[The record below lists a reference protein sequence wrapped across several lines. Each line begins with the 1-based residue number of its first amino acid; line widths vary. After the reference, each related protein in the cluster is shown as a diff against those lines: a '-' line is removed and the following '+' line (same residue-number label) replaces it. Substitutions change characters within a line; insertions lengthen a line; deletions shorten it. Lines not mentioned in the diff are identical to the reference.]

1 MKRLFS
7 GWLLGTVVLGG
18 GLLAVALWPSALA
31 VDVTTATRGPLRV
44 TIDDEGE
51 TRVRE
56 RFIISAPVSGYLAR
70 INHEPGDPIT
80 RGTTVLALLTPAEPT
95 LLDARSQAELTAAV
109 EATRAALGQAQAE
122 RERAVAALALARSTF
137 TRQEELADAGVSSR
151 DALETSQTARLT
163 GEETVRAADFNVA
176 RAEYNL
182 QLARARL
189 QPSGVT
195 GRTIR
200 IMAPIDGV
208 VLKRF
213 RESEAVV
220 PAGEPLLE
228 IASPDRIEIVADVLS
243 ANAVQ
248 IAPGDPVEIQRWGG
262 ETPLLGRVHRVEPSG
277 FMKISALGVEEQ
289 RVNIIIHF
297 VDEAHAARNLGDG
310 YRVEVKIGIWE
321 EAETLIVPVGSLF
334 RHEGN
339 WAVFVIEEDIVRLT
353 SIALGQR
360 NDAHAQVIDGLVA
373 GTQVV
378 LHPPNELQDGMRIT
392 PR

>member
-18 GLLAVALWPSALA
+18 GLLTVALWPSALA

-56 RFIISAPVSGYLAR
+56 RFIISAPVYGYLAR
-70 INHEPGDPIT
+70 INHEPGDSIT

-95 LLDARSQAELTAAV
+95 LLDARSQAELTAAA

-122 RERAVAALALARSTF
+122 RERAVATLALAKSTL

-151 DALETSQTARLT
+151 DALETSQIAFRT
-163 GEETVRAADFNVA
+163 GEETVRSADFQIA

-195 GRTIR
+195 GRTIK

-310 YRVEVKIGIWE
+310 YRVEVQIGIWE
-321 EAETLIVPVGSLF
+321 EAETLVVPVGSLF
-334 RHEGN
+334 RQEGT
-339 WAVFVIEEDIVRLT
+339 WSVFVIEEDIVRLT

-360 NDAHAQVIDGLVA
+360 NDAHAQVLHGLVA

-378 LHPPNELQDGMRIT
+378 LHPPDELQDGMRIT